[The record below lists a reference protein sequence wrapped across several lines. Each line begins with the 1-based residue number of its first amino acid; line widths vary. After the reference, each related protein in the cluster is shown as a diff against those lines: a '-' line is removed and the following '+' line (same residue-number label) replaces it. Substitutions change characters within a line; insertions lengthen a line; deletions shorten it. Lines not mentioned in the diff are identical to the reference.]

1 MSYKLTY
8 TGQQVQDYLDKVAT
22 GQVGGGTNDYNKLE
36 HAPVINQDLSEEGF
50 TPIANTYYK
59 HTGATAGLLTQGI
72 IYLYNGTM
80 YKALDGTSDVPSI
93 DIVQATGTST
103 TAVMSQNAVTQ
114 NLNDKYVKPSSG
126 IPKADLAGDV
136 QSSLSKADTALQSG
150 DIPSKTSQLEN
161 DSNFVTEVE
170 LPIKSATLDSTTNTL
185 YLTL

>member
-8 TGQQVQDYLDKVAT
+8 TGQQVQGYLDKVAT

-80 YKALDGTSDVPSI
+80 YKALDGTSDVPSHP
-93 DIVQATGTST
+93 A
-103 TAVMSQNAVTQ
+103 
-114 NLNDKYVKPSSG
+114 
-126 IPKADLAGDV
+126 
-136 QSSLSKADTALQSG
+136 
-150 DIPSKTSQLEN
+150 
-161 DSNFVTEVE
+161 
-170 LPIKSATLDSTTNTL
+170 
-185 YLTL
+185 